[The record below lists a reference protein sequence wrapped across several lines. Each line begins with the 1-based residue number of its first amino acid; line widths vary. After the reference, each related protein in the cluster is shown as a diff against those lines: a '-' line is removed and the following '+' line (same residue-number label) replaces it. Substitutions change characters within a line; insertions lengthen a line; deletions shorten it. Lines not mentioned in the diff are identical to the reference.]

1 MIYFGKVFQFFYL
14 IVQKMFKKNIRTKF
28 EQNSNKIRTIHF
40 NEKGRIKKFS
50 KIIFIMLKKIVKIK
64 VYTIK

>member
-28 EQNSNKIRTIHF
+28 EQNSNKFEQFILM
-40 NEKGRIKKFS
+40 KKEE
-50 KIIFIMLKKIVKIK
+50 LKSFLKLFLSC
-64 VYTIK
+64 